1 MCAQHLA
8 WPVHFFDFIGFSH
21 GYAHPPMV
29 ISVLMRLQS
38 SNRCPTMH
46 HAPLVTDRIVVQPV
60 QPPAADKEAARCKE
74 RAPRLWGTAAEQ
86 VLTLGALGSGSARS
100 PPRLP
105 WPPRHRSH
113 CRSTCAAA
121 GRGQRGSPLQRTCS
135 KTVGDGSGASAHPRC
150 SRFGQCAIPSPT
162 AVAPSSPIA
171 LRSNLCGQHRF
182 SPLQRTCSKI
192 EGRQRSKGSPQLFQ
206 VGAVCE
212 PLPDRHGPL
221 VADPIAVQLV
231 QPPPRRTMGK
241 QLARQKE
248 EAENDHPLSNARQ
261 H

>member
-86 VLTLGALGSGSARS
+86 VPTPGALGSGSARA
-100 PPRLP
+100 PPRP
-105 WPPRHRSH
+105 SWPPHRRSH
-113 CRSTCAAA
+113 CGPTCAAA
-121 GRGQRGSPLQRTCS
+121 AR
-135 KTVGDGSGASAHPRC
+135 
-150 SRFGQCAIPSPT
+150 
-162 AVAPSSPIA
+162 
-171 LRSNLCGQHRF
+171 GQHRF

-212 PLPDRHGPL
+212 PLPDHRGPI
-221 VADPIAVQLV
+221 VADRIAVQPV

-241 QLARQKE
+241 
-248 EAENDHPLSNARQ
+248 
-261 H
+261 

>member
-74 RAPRLWGTAAEQ
+74 RAPRL
-86 VLTLGALGSGSARS
+86 R
-100 PPRLP
+100 
-105 WPPRHRSH
+105 
-113 CRSTCAAA
+113 
-121 GRGQRGSPLQRTCS
+121 
-135 KTVGDGSGASAHPRC
+135 DGSGARAHLSFFRL
-150 SRFGQCAIPSPT
+150 GQCASPFPV

-171 LRSNLCGQHRF
+171 LPSNLCSRRPDAQWANSWLGRKKK
-182 SPLQRTCSKI
+182 PRTIILCPTQDSSEERRNAWGAHAKSSSSGMCGSARKRAVGKI
-192 EGRQRSKGSPQLFQ
+192 
-206 VGAVCE
+206 
-212 PLPDRHGPL
+212 
-221 VADPIAVQLV
+221 
-231 QPPPRRTMGK
+231 
-241 QLARQKE
+241 
-248 EAENDHPLSNARQ
+248 DHPLGAEAIVR
-261 H
+261 